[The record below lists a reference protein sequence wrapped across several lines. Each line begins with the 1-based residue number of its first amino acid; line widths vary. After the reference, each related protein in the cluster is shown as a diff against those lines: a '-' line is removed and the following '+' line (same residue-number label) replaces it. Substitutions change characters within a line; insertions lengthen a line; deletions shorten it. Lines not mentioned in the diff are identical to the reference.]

1 VSAHEVAVHAL
12 IWLAV
17 ASELVCCVGVV
28 VARGVYAR
36 LHYSG
41 AAATL
46 GPVLV
51 AVAIAVEE
59 GVRSTAA
66 AAALVV
72 AAFLLLTS
80 PAVTTATARAARL
93 RLTGRVAAT
102 DAEAE
107 ARM

>member
-12 IWLAV
+12 IWVAV
-17 ASELVCCVGVV
+17 ATELVCCVGVV

-46 GPVLV
+46 GPVLI

-72 AAFLLLTS
+72 AAFLLLVT
-80 PAVTTATARAARL
+80 PAVTAATARAARR
-93 RLTGRVAAT
+93 RLLGRV
-102 DAEAE
+102 DASDNEAK
-107 ARM
+107 ARV

>member
-12 IWLAV
+12 IWVAV
-17 ASELVCCVGVV
+17 ATELVCCVGVV
-28 VARGVYAR
+28 AARGVYAR
-36 LHYSG
+36 LHYSD

-46 GPVLV
+46 GPVLIAL
-51 AVAIAVEE
+51 AVAVEE

-72 AAFLLLTS
+72 AAFLVLAS
-80 PAVTTATARAARL
+80 PAVTAATARAARRRQL
-93 RLTGRVAAT
+93 GRVSAT

-107 ARM
+107 ARP

>member
-1 VSAHEVAVHAL
+1 MSAHEVVVHAL
-12 IWLAV
+12 IWVAV
-17 ASELVCCVGVV
+17 STELVCCVGVV

-72 AAFLLLTS
+72 AVFLVLGN
-80 PAVTTATARAARL
+80 PAVTIATARAAR
-93 RLTGRVAAT
+93 
-102 DAEAE
+102 
-107 ARM
+107 AREER